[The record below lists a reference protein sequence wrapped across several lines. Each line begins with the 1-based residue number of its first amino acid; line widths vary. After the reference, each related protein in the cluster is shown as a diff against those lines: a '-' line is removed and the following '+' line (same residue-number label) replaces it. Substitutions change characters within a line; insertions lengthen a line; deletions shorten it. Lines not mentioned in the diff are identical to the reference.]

1 MVIKLSSLSSLEKR
15 IEVLESAIP
24 FGADPLQLIINNLS
38 DNDLGL
44 LSEYRELH
52 LAGFTVEEIRGMMGS
67 ESFEMAV
74 AVMQKVDREIARLTV
89 PPVRKLVAKKR
100 RALLSTM
107 GLAARKGKEIPIW
120 QSIMKIDVKKVAL
133 KFRKSYA
140 YDFWVERLM
149 GKYSIR

>member
-1 MVIKLSSLSSLEKR
+1 VRSLNSLEKR

-52 LAGFTVEEIRGMMGS
+52 LAGFDTEEVRDMMGS

-89 PPVRKLVAKKR
+89 PPVRKLVSKKKTRAAIDDGIGGSER
-100 RALLSTM
+100 RSA
-107 GLAARKGKEIPIW
+107 G
-120 QSIMKIDVKKVAL
+120 ID
-133 KFRKSYA
+133 
-140 YDFWVERLM
+140 YDDC
-149 GKYSIR
+149 

>member
-1 MVIKLSSLSSLEKR
+1 MVIKLSSLKSLEKR

-74 AVMQKVDREIARLTV
+74 ATMQKVDREIARLTV
-89 PPVRKLVAKKR
+89 PPVRKLVSKKKTRAAIDDGIGGSER
-100 RALLSTM
+100 RSA
-107 GLAARKGKEIPIW
+107 G
-120 QSIMKIDVKKVAL
+120 ID
-133 KFRKSYA
+133 
-140 YDFWVERLM
+140 YDDC
-149 GKYSIR
+149 

>member
-1 MVIKLSSLSSLEKR
+1 MSSLSSLEKR

-74 AVMQKVDREIARLTV
+74 ATMQKVDREIARLTV
-89 PPVRKLVAKKR
+89 PPVRKLVSKKKTRAAIDDGIGGSER
-100 RALLSTM
+100 RSA
-107 GLAARKGKEIPIW
+107 G
-120 QSIMKIDVKKVAL
+120 ID
-133 KFRKSYA
+133 
-140 YDFWVERLM
+140 YDDC
-149 GKYSIR
+149 

>member
-74 AVMQKVDREIARLTV
+74 ATMQKVDREIARLTV
-89 PPVRKLVAKKR
+89 PPVRKLVSKKKTRAAIDDGIGGSER
-100 RALLSTM
+100 RSA
-107 GLAARKGKEIPIW
+107 G
-120 QSIMKIDVKKVAL
+120 ID
-133 KFRKSYA
+133 
-140 YDFWVERLM
+140 YDDC
-149 GKYSIR
+149 